1 MNASNLDVFRR
12 GFAVVRIGYGQKCW
26 RLYVSQGSVA
36 SRCFKNGLWVDVLW
50 TGDDPEP
57 DVRDG
62 GDVAGGAADGDRS
75 GAVQDHEGCRVAAD
89 GLRAVLGEERQRD
102 QVNSAANS
110 WGSSQSN
117 LGFVTD
123 HSLMQDRDFICNIIF
138 TNINFDH
145 GFYTMKH
152 IN

>member
-1 MNASNLDVFRR
+1 MDRNAVDYMCHKGVL
-12 GFAVVRIGYGQKCW
+12 
-26 RLYVSQGSVA
+26 LQG
-36 SRCFKNGLWVDVLW
+36 VDVLW

-62 GDVAGGAADGDRS
+62 GDVAGGTTDGDRS

-110 WGSSQSN
+110 
-117 LGFVTD
+117 
-123 HSLMQDRDFICNIIF
+123 
-138 TNINFDH
+138 
-145 GFYTMKH
+145 
-152 IN
+152 